1 MAVYLPNCSSVTAE
15 ESTNQ
20 EMERGG
26 EVGVV
31 GVVRDPSKE
40 EEKKEVGTRPGR
52 RQGLVG
58 RYRTPRDIVSDLGE

>member
-1 MAVYLPNCSSVTAE
+1 MVVYLPNRSSVTAE

-20 EMERGG
+20 EMEWGG

-31 GVVRDPSKE
+31 GVVGNLSKE
-40 EEKKEVGTRPGR
+40 EEKKEVGTRSGR